1 MSTDDIFFI
10 CRKSEYS
17 KVRGREEDNP
27 KIWRIIDDGNSLS
40 VKWDTPQEESNTS
53 ISCGSSDESS
63 EIEHER
69 KQDEIRK
76 GLRFEPMGITH
87 YEGIC
92 DPRVLENS
100 ELEKNLKEEDRNKEK
115 QKKAIAAIEKTIQ
128 DMRNGLHAYSPKKKN
143 KSLCTPTQKKFSCNF
158 VLFFIVFSFLIGM
171 VSIILQQ
178 GNNRHSSD
186 FVDAIVELNKRIY
199 GQQEAVEALSEYL
212 LMDQPAMKVIAL
224 VGGTGVGKS
233 YTVEIIKENFPR
245 KYYVSQLFPPITST
259 NAVFILHP
267 QLIIVENLREQD
279 LSSLLSFLKTLQKN
293 ARNKYITILTVFN
306 VERMDENATRS
317 IKLDASQ
324 QKLKNFFALGNIDA
338 EVIAYHP
345 LSEDTL
351 DKCITDATERSGLI
365 LSNKQI
371 DLVKQYLFTHNA
383 GCKGA
388 YAKVQV
394 IGRQ

>member
-1 MSTDDIFFI
+1 MET
-10 CRKSEYS
+10 
-17 KVRGREEDNP
+17 
-27 KIWRIIDDGNSLS
+27 
-40 VKWDTPQEESNTS
+40 
-53 ISCGSSDESS
+53 
-63 EIEHER
+63 
-69 KQDEIRK
+69 
-76 GLRFEPMGITH
+76 TH
-87 YEGIC
+87 YKDIR
-92 DPRVLENS
+92 DPRIL
-100 ELEKNLKEEDRNKEK
+100 ELEKNIKEALPHCKEN
-115 QKKAIAAIEKTIQ
+115 QIRTIAAIEKTIQ
-128 DMRNGLHAYSPKKKN
+128 DMENGLHPYVPRPKREELSRKEARAQRN
-143 KSLCTPTQKKFSCNF
+143 KQQQQEREQQKLQQEQQQQQQPQSQPQQQEQQPQPQQQKKFSYNF
-158 VLFFIVFSFLIGM
+158 ILFFIVLSFLIGM
-171 VSIILQQ
+171 VSIFLQQ
-178 GNNRHSSD
+178 GNNRHSND

-259 NAVFILHP
+259 NAAFILHP

-293 ARNKYITILTVFN
+293 ARNTYMTILTVFN

-317 IKLDASQ
+317 IQLSASEE
-324 QKLKNFFALGNIDA
+324 KLKKFFALGNIDA
-338 EVIAYHP
+338 EVIAYHS

-351 DKCITDATERSGLI
+351 DKCITDAMERSGLI

>member
-1 MSTDDIFFI
+1 M
-10 CRKSEYS
+10 
-17 KVRGREEDNP
+17 
-27 KIWRIIDDGNSLS
+27 
-40 VKWDTPQEESNTS
+40 
-53 ISCGSSDESS
+53 SCGSSDESS

-76 GLRFEPMGITH
+76 GLRVEPMGITH
-87 YEGIC
+87 YEGAF
-92 DPRVLENS
+92 DPRVLE
-100 ELEKNLKEEDRNKEK
+100 LEKNMEGEGNKEM
-115 QKKAIAAIEKTIQ
+115 QRRAIAAIEKTIEN
-128 DMRNGLHAYSPKKKN
+128 MKNGMHVYSPRKKN
-143 KSLCTPTQKKFSCNF
+143 ESMSTKSMQKKFSCNF

-199 GQQEAVEALSEYL
+199 GQHEAVELLSEYL

-233 YTVEIIKENFPR
+233 YTVDIIKENFPR
-245 KYYVSQLFPPITST
+245 KYYVSQLFPPITNT
-259 NAVFILHP
+259 NAVFILYP

-293 ARNKYITILTVFN
+293 VRNKYITILTVFN

-317 IKLDASQ
+317 IKLNTSQ

-371 DLVKQYLFTHNA
+371 DLVKQYLFAHNA